1 MAELTKERFVYA
13 DNAATTAI
21 SDEVKS
27 AITSALDIYG
37 NPSSLYDLG
46 GEAKVAVEHA
56 RE

>member
-46 GEAKVAVEHA
+46 GEAKVAV
-56 RE
+56 